1 MGKMDRV
8 KAVGSLFARS
18 LLCFVLIAC
27 VWIVGIRYRVGGF
40 DYQGETIVPNNS
52 GAFTDA
58 DRLLLMASLGLLI
71 GLAGLYRAARV
82 ATMLM
87 VLVSLLAIT
96 AIDHGWAVYGYVDEY
111 KGVPGYAFRPAVAA
125 VAIGPLAFL
134 FPVGRQGG
142 GKALAACWAVLVVTI
157 VLVDSQS
164 IGANVLQLW
173 GMIGPGYMQNVL
185 LCLLA
190 AEAARQARRLHRA
203 LRIDGSRWTPD

>member
-1 MGKMDRV
+1 MDRV
-8 KAVGSLFARS
+8 RTVGSSLARF

-40 DYQGETIVPNNS
+40 DYQGEMIVPNNS

-58 DRLLLMASLGLLI
+58 DQLLLVASLGLLI

-82 ATMLM
+82 ATMVM
-87 VLVSLLAIT
+87 VLASLLAIT
-96 AIDHGWAVYGYVDEY
+96 AIDHEWAVHGCVDEY
-111 KGVPGYAFRPAVAA
+111 KGVPAYAVQPAVAS
-125 VAIGPLAFL
+125 VVIGPLALL

-142 GKALAACWAVLVVTI
+142 GKALAACWAALILTI
-157 VLVDSQS
+157 VLVGSQS

-185 LCLLA
+185 LCLFA
-190 AEAARQARRLHRA
+190 AEAARQARRLNRA
-203 LRIDGSRWTPD
+203 LRIDGGRGTAG